1 MHYPYTLKNNIYHSN
16 RRNLFKQTETTTI
29 FSFGYRSCAW
39 PRSGLF
45 SWQKPCSGCNSG
57 IDLVV
62 ALEHTF
68 FQPCWN
74 TKQIS
79 RFTKFRKTTLRICKP
94 SSVVLIKVMLH
105 FCLISSVQNDQV
117 PVFCTCLS
125 SMIVHLHNLFL
136 LSTPVT
142 RMLLAP
148 RWVSGRQDVKWLSIN
163 ISKLKVGVTHSMS
176 HRTSFS
182 PYPYLIEETCFLS
195 LHLDMIWTDLHNL
208 CLSNKDPDFILLL
221 NRLVVYLLTLIMSF
235 ITGHHSIDLFYLFK

>member
-94 SSVVLIKVMLH
+94 SYCCSNQSYVA
-105 FCLISSVQNDQV
+105 
-117 PVFCTCLS
+117 
-125 SMIVHLHNLFL
+125 FL
-136 LSTPVT
+136 LDKLCS
-142 RMLLAP
+142 
-148 RWVSGRQDVKWLSIN
+148 KWPGS
-163 ISKLKVGVTHSMS
+163 
-176 HRTSFS
+176 
-182 PYPYLIEETCFLS
+182 CFL
-195 LHLDMIWTDLHNL
+195 HL
-208 CLSNKDPDFILLL
+208 FVL
-221 NRLVVYLLTLIMSF
+221 NDSAF
-235 ITGHHSIDLFYLFK
+235 A